1 MEESRKQTIRDL
13 TRDELAVIAKIREA
27 EHGTV
32 EVQVKKHAIVNISMR
47 RTFLPP
53 SLEDT
58 RQN

>member
-1 MEESRKQTIRDL
+1 LDESKKQTTCEL
-13 TRDELAVIAKIREA
+13 TRDEMAVIAKIREA

-32 EVQVKKHAIVNISMR
+32 EVQVKKSAIVNISMR

-53 SLEDT
+53 SLEET

>member
-1 MEESRKQTIRDL
+1 LDESRKQTTCEL
-13 TRDELAVIAKIREA
+13 TCDELAVIAKIREA

-32 EVQVKKHAIVNISMR
+32 EVQVKKNAIVNISMR

-53 SLEDT
+53 SLEDA